1 MCDFVDFPDKLKAMS
16 RQELIS
22 EQDNFKTVKESEI
35 CVCCLSKNVGF
46 VSLTT
51 CKHYSLFESLI
62 NFEFQYDNLVI
73 CRRCHHF
80 LNKIDLFKEQ
90 VEECLEIVLK
100 SQQLPLAA
108 PSKRFQNF
116 ICSRTEQYTTFNDN
130 IIVKIEPLIDH
141 NQTLEVHQPL
151 QYDLN
156 TDVKIENDS
165 SDLEV
170 DVPLS
175 EIRKD
180 EEKRTK
186 KKKRKKVPEVAVPK
200 KSNTEI
206 KNLGDKYDG
215 KIAIVNLDRE
225 EVMLEREREARK
237 ESYLKLPFKC
247 EDCIT
252 GFDHEINLNEH
263 MEKRHGKKKGGY
275 VCDICKSNL
284 STLPSYKEHLKRH
297 SRRYECLD
305 CGKRYN
311 NVYSVVKHYNDT
323 HGGVI
328 ETTYTCH
335 ECGFTT
341 ESHRGFRYHR
351 DKHKQKV
358 SCNICGSTFVAPAG
372 LKVHMYTVHKQS
384 SRVYSCEICNKVY
397 NAKSGLVGHMTAV
410 HSTSYSAYCT
420 KCCKYFRTDQGLA
433 HHLKTHSAHISDK
446 DKRFKCSECDAKFL
460 NKSTLQEHTDFVH
473 LKNMKHECSDCQ
485 KVFKNASALKRH
497 CDFVHKKIRP
507 PRNHICDHCGRGF
520 FTLAILQAHI
530 RTHTGERPLQ
540 CPKCPATFAHSA
552 ALYTH
557 NKLLHSGAKAQN

>member
-297 SRRYECLD
+297 SR
-305 CGKRYN
+305 
-311 NVYSVVKHYNDT
+311 S
-323 HGGVI
+323 
-328 ETTYTCH
+328 
-335 ECGFTT
+335 
-341 ESHRGFRYHR
+341 
-351 DKHKQKV
+351 
-358 SCNICGSTFVAPAG
+358 
-372 LKVHMYTVHKQS
+372 TVHKQS